1 MAAAYNVY
9 VSSSEQVA
17 AVARY
22 VQPTATAVVAE
33 GVPLGGTSAKPGFIR
48 SGGGTS
54 IDEWFAQAVPAAQAA
69 AFDVLV
75 GGMYSWA
82 PAALPHQAADA
93 APAAAAAIEYAPHRY
108 IVAVSDGESVGF
120 SVKLTE
126 REATEEEPLR
136 VGVVWP
142 FLATHADCGGR
153 RCAVEIAACEWH
165 MGESLALV
173 REAQVPAET
182 PTAAGDMTA
191 DRLRQMRLE
200 LAADAERAAEAGV
213 QQVVQRGPDV
223 VCIACDTPTDQARLA
238 ATRLA
243 LRFPV
248 GSAAG
253 KFEVFP
259 GIYNVKNRVEGCAA
273 SHKAVVASYPLGT
286 TIVES
291 DVRYTRALSF
301 GDWRRCVAAARAAA
315 AAARGGVD
323 VLLGG
328 VSCAVPAFP
337 AGSGS
342 ARVPEHIVVDEA
354 KSLRIVKIRGGSG
367 FFFYSCL
374 TDKAV
379 QAFAAVATGKHIDCE
394 VIRNK
399 DLAVYVV
406 HPFIATV
413 GDGIST
419 LSNTPVSHAR
429 KVAAED
435 ARLASYFR
443 R

>member
-9 VSSSEQVA
+9 VSSSEQAA

-22 VQPTATAVVAE
+22 VQPAATAVVGDASV
-33 GVPLGGTSAKPGFIR
+33 GRTVASAGFIR

-54 IDEWFAQAVPAAQAA
+54 IDEWFAQAVPAVQAA
-69 AFDVLV
+69 GFDVLV

-82 PAALPHQAADA
+82 PAALP
-93 APAAAAAIEYAPHRY
+93 PIEYAPHRY

-142 FLATHADCGGR
+142 FLGTHADCGGR

-173 REAQVPAET
+173 REAQVPAEA
-182 PTAAGDMTA
+182 PTAAGDTTA

-200 LAADAERAAEAGV
+200 LCAAELDAEAGV

-248 GSAAG
+248 GGAGSAAG

-259 GIYNVKNRVEGCAA
+259 GIYNAKNRVEGCAA

-301 GDWRRCVAAARAAA
+301 GDWRQCVEAARSAARAAA
-315 AAARGGVD
+315 RVGGVGGVD

-337 AGSGS
+337 PGV
-342 ARVPEHIVVDEA
+342 RVPEHIVVDEA